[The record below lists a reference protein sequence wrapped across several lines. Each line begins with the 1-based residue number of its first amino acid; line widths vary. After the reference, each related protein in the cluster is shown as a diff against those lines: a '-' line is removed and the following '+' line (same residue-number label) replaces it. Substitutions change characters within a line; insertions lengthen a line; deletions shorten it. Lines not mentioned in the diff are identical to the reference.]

1 MISNTSTPIPDDSLL
16 FPQLDNSE
24 IRNIF
29 DQSQFD
35 LNDSA
40 VAKLKNLTFNPFSLN
55 NNGKPYLTLN
65 SDLDPDQN
73 YYNQIITHVETCD
86 YHDEDTVPLN
96 A

>member
-35 LNDSA
+35 LNEWKTIFNF
-40 VAKLKNLTFNPFSLN
+40 KLRFGS
-55 NNGKPYLTLN
+55 
-65 SDLDPDQN
+65 
-73 YYNQIITHVETCD
+73 
-86 YHDEDTVPLN
+86 
-96 A
+96 